1 MHNTNRGSIVRDSAL
16 SASSPAKCRLEASGS
31 GAVGTHSVVVC
42 KESMRLC
49 LVGT

>member
-1 MHNTNRGSIVRDSAL
+1 MHNTNPGSIVRDSAL
-16 SASSPAKCRLEASGS
+16 LASSRMLEASGS